1 MMFKKS
7 NSEKSAY
14 DFDPRFGRHDPRESP
29 LGKAADALL
38 ERMRKQ
44 YSDQKPAAG
53 DNKPQKNLK
62 HVAHSIN
69 ISH

>member
-1 MMFKKS
+1 MFKKS

-44 YSDQKPAAG
+44 HNPQPASG
-53 DNKPQKNLK
+53 DNKPTKK
-62 HVAHSIN
+62 P
-69 ISH
+69 